1 MKKVV
6 ISVFCLSSLFLL
18 SCQTQKSDP
27 KTSGAK
33 TETVSNAPKV
43 TQIDESGLKD
53 LLKPNGKP
61 LLINFWATWC
71 EPCREEFPDLVEI
84 GTDHKDKIDLITVS
98 LDELSEIN
106 GNVPKFLAQMGSESP
121 AYLLKTRDQ
130 DAAIALV
137 SKDWQGALPFTIL
150 FNAQGET
157 IYSKQGKFK
166 TDVLV
171 AEIEKL

>member
-1 MKKVV
+1 M
-6 ISVFCLSSLFLL
+6 VFLYACQT
-18 SCQTQKSDP
+18 QTQKS
-27 KTSGAK
+27 KESTSAAQTK
-33 TETVSNAPKV
+33 TVSELPKV

-71 EPCREEFPDLVEI
+71 EPCREEFPELVKI
-84 GTDHKDKIDLITVS
+84 GIDYKGKVDLITIS
-98 LDELSEIN
+98 LNELSEIN
-106 GNVPKFLAQMGSESP
+106 GEVPEFLQQMKSESP
-121 AYLLKTRDQ
+121 GYLLQTPNE

-157 IYSKQGKFK
+157 IYAKQGKFQ

-171 AEIEKL
+171 ADIERLLTVR